1 MLLFGAI
8 RRRLLATGI
17 GSGRLVGSA
26 LARGA
31 VLAVAQAVLLIV
43 LLQSTLALSWDRAAL
58 ALLVAVVT
66 GVAFFAIHQLL
77 TALFG
82 RAGTVISIVLLGAQ
96 LVAVGGLYPIE
107 LVSAPYQVVSPFL
120 PLTASVSAMQAVITG
135 ASGGAIGGGIA
146 TLALTAVIAYAL
158 TVAVVARRRS
168 SVALF
173 APPAVPALG

>member
-1 MLLFGAI
+1 M
-8 RRRLLATGI
+8 
-17 GSGRLVGSA
+17 
-26 LARGA
+26 
-31 VLAVAQAVLLIV
+31 
-43 LLQSTLALSWDRAAL
+43 
-58 ALLVAVVT
+58 T
-66 GVAFFAIHQLL
+66 GVAFFAMHQLL

-107 LVSAPYQVVSPFL
+107 LVSAPFQVVSPFL